1 MSVRGAGLGAC
12 SVVHRHVCIYI
23 YIYIYVYVLRVC
35 VCVLCLGVRAVAQDA
50 QHTLSNG
57 LGFGFD
63 GTQD

>member
-23 YIYIYVYVLRVC
+23 YMYIYVLC